1 MTTPFDPRERS
12 RHEASPAEAVPPR
25 ASEQLPPP
33 VPPPRSASVEGL
45 LSQYRDK
52 GPVSSG
58 ALVEALLG
66 SHGSY
71 VAEEVTPESVVALG
85 PNQTAAAH
93 VAEAER
99 RWDGGKLVR
108 FSGRHLLLAL
118 AMDAEVGWPLLRSG
132 VIASVLTRWQ
142 PGSGTPQEPYRLV
155 WDVLSQQGRELAEA
169 QPLLAAAFGAPPDW
183 SAELPEPVTLLALS
197 PGADRVAAL
206 AGRTV
211 YEAGAGDFLRRV
223 NDVDAQVVALGWGKD
238 GVLALRITGSAAELT
253 QVATRSA
260 LGTATDVIGGRLGT
274 DGLPGWLESSS
285 GVVRS
290 WSFGNPQEYAPM
302 TPPGAVL
309 TVDGTGRRG
318 LVNVGGQA
326 VLVSTLSEDEGS
338 ALPLGSSPGPPPNWP
353 TGMACV
359 LGVGPPPGGP
369 CALLAPEEQPA
380 VASAVPAGGVVI
392 GGLSSQ
398 PLAHVATGPGAIAAL
413 AADSAGHTLAVAIGN
428 RVSVWPLGRAR
439 PAARGIPGYDSDNRA
454 GEDLLDADRD
464 AFALA
469 ALIASCEL
477 RPPLAIGLFGDWGS
491 GKTFV
496 LDRIGAEL
504 DRLTGPGDPEGYLK
518 HVRVIPFNAWHYAET
533 NLWASLVDQV
543 IRKIEPDRLAP
554 AVPEVTEANRLA
566 AQAEDEC
573 RQAAEKLAQA
583 RCDTEEAKKRF
594 IRQRHTAWA
603 LGIGVLLLAGGVV
616 LLAALGE
623 SAQVV
628 GLATVA
634 AAVLGSLAAAV
645 AQFTQVSGQATEI
658 IDAGRAGLGVLSRV
672 SGRAAGMAAQA
683 AVLNE
688 RKLAAEQET
697 AAANAAQLRAAAAHS
712 EARAKADVVG
722 TVLGHL
728 SSVTEYREQLSLVA
742 RTRERFDE
750 LNRAVTETAPADRK
764 RFVIVIDDLDRCA
777 PENVVKVLE
786 AVHLLFNYEMFVVV
800 LAVDTRWLA
809 QSLQIRYRQL
819 LGETDSAGPYDYL
832 EKIIQ
837 IPVHLLPLDE
847 ALVRT
852 MITGLTGVPLTPP
865 AEPED
870 TPAPALHEADGS
882 DPGAGSP
889 SGAGADGAL
898 AAHHART
905 GRPSLPAQ
913 VLKIT
918 PDEATA
924 MSAVAPLVGTT
935 PRTVKRFVNT
945 YRLLKAQADDP
956 AEFSR
961 LQGSIGDHEVVAFL
975 LAVVTGRPAVYQRL
989 LPALICAADR
999 QTLQPVVAALT
1010 PSTPEP
1016 PAPIKPL
1023 PGSAALNPPELNL
1036 PMADPTGSAPPAPI
1050 PPASAAADP
1059 ALGDVLSWLARYP
1072 RYANAPAHRYAKW
1085 AMEVARFSFTPTT
1098 ADVIRDAT
1106 IPH

>member
-1 MTTPFDPRERS
+1 MTTAFDPEERS
-12 RHEASPAEAVPPR
+12 RYEASPAEEGGPP
-25 ASEQLPPP
+25 ASEQVQPRAP
-33 VPPPRSASVEGL
+33 VPHSASVDGL

-52 GPVSSG
+52 GPVYAG
-58 ALVEALLG
+58 ALAETLLS
-66 SHGSY
+66 SHGHY
-71 VAEEVTPESVVALG
+71 VAEEIAPDPVAALG
-85 PNQTAAAH
+85 SKQTAAQH
-93 VAEAER
+93 VAEAEL
-99 RWDGGKLVR
+99 RWDGGKLR
-108 FSGRHLLLAL
+108 KFSGRHLLLAL
-118 AMDAEVGWPLLRSG
+118 AMDADVGWPLLRSG
-132 VIASVLTRWQ
+132 VIASVLERWQ

-155 WDVLSQQGRELAEA
+155 WDVLSQLGRELAEA
-169 QPLLAAAFGAPPDW
+169 QPLLAAAFGAPPEW
-183 SAELPEPVTLLALS
+183 SAQLPEPVTLLALS

-223 NDVDAQVVALGWGKD
+223 NDVDAQVVALSWGKD
-238 GVLALRITGSAAELT
+238 GVVALRITGSAAELT

-260 LGTATDVIGGRLGT
+260 LGMVTDVSGGRLGT
-274 DGLPGWLESSS
+274 GGLPAWLEGSS

-290 WSFGNPQEYAPM
+290 WSFGNPQESAPM
-302 TPPGAVL
+302 TPPGTVL

-326 VLVSTLSEDEGS
+326 VLVSTLSEDEGF
-338 ALPLGSSPGPPPNWP
+338 ALPPGSSPGRPPNWP
-353 TGMACV
+353 TGMAHV

-369 CALLAPEEQPA
+369 CALLAPGAQPA
-380 VASAVPAGGVVI
+380 VASAAPERGVVVA
-392 GGLSSQ
+392 GLSSR
-398 PLAHVATGPGAIAAL
+398 PLAHIASGADAVTAL
-413 AADSAGHTLAVAIGN
+413 ASDPEGHTLAVAIGN
-428 RVSVWPLGRAR
+428 WIYVWPLGRTR
-439 PAARGIPGYDSDNRA
+439 PAARSIPGYDSDSRA

-496 LDRIGAEL
+496 LDRIGGEL
-504 DRLTGPGDPEGYLK
+504 DRLTGPGSPGGYLK
-518 HVRVIPFNAWHYAET
+518 HVPMIPFNAWHYAET

-543 IRKIEPDRLAP
+543 IRKIEPEQLAP
-554 AVPEVTEANRLA
+554 DVPEVTEANRLA
-566 AQAEDEC
+566 KQAEDQREE
-573 RQAAEKLAQA
+573 AAGQLAKA
-583 RCDTEEAKKRF
+583 RRETEEAKTRF
-594 IRQRHTAWA
+594 IRQRQKAWVM
-603 LGIGVLLLAGGVV
+603 GIVVLLLAAVV
-616 LLAALGE
+616 VALAALGE
-623 SAQVV
+623 SARVV
-628 GLATVA
+628 GVVSVA

-645 AQFTQVSGQATEI
+645 TQLTRVRGQAAEI

-688 RKLAAEQET
+688 RKLAAQQEA
-697 AAANAAQLRAAAAHS
+697 AAANAAQLRAAAD
-712 EARAKADVVG
+712 RAKTDVVG

-750 LNRAVTETAPADRK
+750 LNRAITGTAPADRK

-777 PENVVKVLE
+777 PEKVVQVLE

-819 LGETDSAGPYDYL
+819 LGETGSAGPYDYL

-865 AEPED
+865 SEPD
-870 TPAPALHEADGS
+870 DAPVPAPHEADGS
-882 DPGAGSP
+882 DAGAGRP
-889 SGAGADGAL
+889 SAAGAAGTL
-898 AAHHART
+898 VGHHART
-905 GRPSLPAQ
+905 GRPSLPAE

-924 MSAVAPLVGTT
+924 LSAVAPLVGTT

-945 YRLLKAQADDP
+945 YRLLKARADDP
-956 AEFSR
+956 AEFDR

-975 LAVVTGRPAVYQRL
+975 LAVVTGRPSVYQRL
-989 LPALICAADR
+989 MPALICAPDR
-999 QTLQPVVAALT
+999 QTLRLVVDALAPPT
-1010 PSTPEP
+1010 AES
-1016 PAPIKPL
+1016 PAPSPPL
-1023 PGSAALNPPELNL
+1023 TGSAAPNL
-1036 PMADPTGSAPPAPI
+1036 PVADPTIPVPPAAA
-1050 PPASAAADP
+1050 PAGAADP
-1059 ALGDVLSWLARYP
+1059 ALADVLVWLARNP

-1085 AMEVARFSFTPTT
+1085 ALEVARFSFTPTT
-1098 ADVIRDAT
+1098 ADVIRAAT
-1106 IPH
+1106 LPR

>member
-1 MTTPFDPRERS
+1 
-12 RHEASPAEAVPPR
+12 
-25 ASEQLPPP
+25 L
-33 VPPPRSASVEGL
+33 
-45 LSQYRDK
+45 
-52 GPVSSG
+52 
-58 ALVEALLG
+58 
-66 SHGSY
+66 
-71 VAEEVTPESVVALG
+71 
-85 PNQTAAAH
+85 
-93 VAEAER
+93 
-99 RWDGGKLVR
+99 
-108 FSGRHLLLAL
+108 
-118 AMDAEVGWPLLRSG
+118 
-132 VIASVLTRWQ
+132 
-142 PGSGTPQEPYRLV
+142 
-155 WDVLSQQGRELAEA
+155 
-169 QPLLAAAFGAPPDW
+169 
-183 SAELPEPVTLLALS
+183 
-197 PGADRVAAL
+197 
-206 AGRTV
+206 
-211 YEAGAGDFLRRV
+211 
-223 NDVDAQVVALGWGKD
+223 
-238 GVLALRITGSAAELT
+238 
-253 QVATRSA
+253 
-260 LGTATDVIGGRLGT
+260 
-274 DGLPGWLESSS
+274 
-285 GVVRS
+285 
-290 WSFGNPQEYAPM
+290 
-302 TPPGAVL
+302 
-309 TVDGTGRRG
+309 
-318 LVNVGGQA
+318 
-326 VLVSTLSEDEGS
+326 
-338 ALPLGSSPGPPPNWP
+338 
-353 TGMACV
+353 
-359 LGVGPPPGGP
+359 
-369 CALLAPEEQPA
+369 
-380 VASAVPAGGVVI
+380 
-392 GGLSSQ
+392 
-398 PLAHVATGPGAIAAL
+398 
-413 AADSAGHTLAVAIGN
+413 AGHTLAVAIGN
-428 RVSVWPLGRAR
+428 RVSMWPLDRAR
-439 PAARGIPGYDSDNRA
+439 PAARSIPGYDSDNRA

-504 DRLTGPGDPEGYLK
+504 DRLIGPGGPEGYLK

-543 IRKIEPDRLAP
+543 IRKIDPEKPPP
-554 AVPEVTEANRLA
+554 AVPEVTEAYRLA
-566 AQAEDEC
+566 DQAENEC

-603 LGIGVLLLAGGVV
+603 LGIGVLLLAGAVA

-623 SAQVV
+623 SARVV
-628 GLATVA
+628 AVATVA

-645 AQFTQVSGQATEI
+645 AQFTRVRGQATEI

-672 SGRAAGMAAQA
+672 SGQTAGMAAQA

-688 RKLAAEQET
+688 RKLAGEQEA
-697 AAANAAQLRAAAAHS
+697 AAANAVQLRVAADQAK
-712 EARAKADVVG
+712 ARAKADVVG

-819 LGETDSAGPYDYL
+819 LGETDSAGPYYYL

-870 TPAPALHEADGS
+870 ALAPHEADGS
-882 DPGAGSP
+882 GPGAGSP
-889 SGAGADGAL
+889 PGAGAAGAL

-913 VLKIT
+913 VLKIS

-945 YRLLKAQADDP
+945 YRLLKARADDP
-956 AEFSR
+956 AEFGR
-961 LQGSIGDHEVVAFL
+961 LQGSVGDHEVVAFL
-975 LAVVTGRPAVYQRL
+975 LAVVIGRPAVYQRL
-989 LPALICAADR
+989 LPALICAPDR

-1010 PSTPEP
+1010 P
-1016 PAPIKPL
+1016 PAPASATPDSPALNPL
-1023 PGSAALNPPELNL
+1023 APNPPVPGSAALNPPALNL
-1036 PMADPTGSAPPAPI
+1036 PVADLAASAPPASVP
-1050 PPASAAADP
+1050 
-1059 ALGDVLSWLARYP
+1059 L
-1072 RYANAPAHRYAKW
+1072 APAPAGTSSAPPRPSAEASWPLRPGAMAARHGLAALPRPGVPHKW
-1085 AMEVARFSFTPTT
+1085 SRARDPWGQDR
-1098 ADVIRDAT
+1098 AAG
-1106 IPH
+1106 

>member
-1 MTTPFDPRERS
+1 MTTAFDPRERS
-12 RHEASPAEAVPPR
+12 RYEASPAEAATPP
-25 ASEQLPPP
+25 ASEQVPPP
-33 VPPPRSASVEGL
+33 VLPPRSASVEGL
-45 LSQYRDK
+45 LSQYQNK

-66 SHGSY
+66 SHGYY
-71 VAEEVTPESVVALG
+71 VAEEVTPEPVAALG
-85 PNQTAAAH
+85 PNQTAAKH
-93 VAEAER
+93 VAEAEQ
-99 RWDGGKLVR
+99 RWDGGKLIK

-132 VIASVLTRWQ
+132 VIASVLMRWQ
-142 PGSGTPQEPYRLV
+142 PGPGAPQEPYRLV

-211 YEAGAGDFLRRV
+211 YEAGADDFLRRV
-223 NDVDAQVVALGWGKD
+223 NGVDDQVVALSWGKD
-238 GVLALRITGSAAELT
+238 GVVALRITGSAAELT

-274 DGLPGWLESSS
+274 DGLPAWLESSS

-302 TPPGAVL
+302 TPPGTIL
-309 TVDGTGRRG
+309 TVDGPGRRG
-318 LVNVGGQA
+318 LVNVGSQA

-338 ALPLGSSPGPPPNWP
+338 ALSPDSSPGPPPNWP
-353 TGMACV
+353 TGMAHV
-359 LGVGPPPGGP
+359 LGVGPPPSGP
-369 CALLAPEEQPA
+369 CALLAPGEQPA
-380 VASAVPAGGVVI
+380 VASAAPAGGVVV
-392 GGLSSQ
+392 GGLSSP
-398 PLAHVATGPGAIAAL
+398 PLAHVATGPGRIAAL
-413 AADSAGHTLAVAIGN
+413 AADSAGRTLAVAIGN

-469 ALIASCEL
+469 ALIASCEM

-491 GKTFV
+491 GKTFI

-504 DRLTGPGDPEGYLK
+504 DRLTGPGGPEGYLK

-543 IRKIEPDRLAP
+543 IRKIEPEQLAP
-554 AVPEVTEANRLA
+554 AIPEVTEANRLA
-566 AQAEDEC
+566 GQAEDEC

-583 RCDTEEAKKRF
+583 RRDTEEAKKQF
-594 IRQRHTAWA
+594 IRQRQTAWT
-603 LGIGVLLLAGGVV
+603 LGIGVLLLVGAVV

-623 SAQVV
+623 SAREVAV
-628 GLATVA
+628 ATVA
-634 AAVLGSLAAAV
+634 VAVLGSLAAAV
-645 AQFTQVSGQATEI
+645 AQFTRVRGQATEI
-658 IDAGRAGLGVLSRV
+658 IDAGRAGLGVLTRV

-688 RKLAAEQET
+688 RKLAAEQEA
-697 AAANAAQLRAAAAHS
+697 AAANAVQLRAGADQAK
-712 EARAKADVVG
+712 ARAKADVVG

-819 LGETDSAGPYDYL
+819 LGETDNAGPYDYL

-837 IPVHLLPLDE
+837 IPVHLLPLNA

-852 MITGLTGVPLTPP
+852 MITGLTGVPLAPA
-865 AEPED
+865 AEPD
-870 TPAPALHEADGS
+870 DAPAPAPHEADGS

-889 SGAGADGAL
+889 SGAGAARAL

-905 GRPSLPAQ
+905 GRPSLPAR
-913 VLKIT
+913 VLTIT

-945 YRLLKAQADDP
+945 YRLLKARAGDP
-956 AEFSR
+956 AEFGR
-961 LQGSIGDHEVVAFL
+961 TQGSIGDHEVVAFL

-989 LPALICAADR
+989 LPALIWAPDR
-999 QTLQPVVAALT
+999 QTLQPILAALT
-1010 PSTPEP
+1010 P
-1016 PAPIKPL
+1016 PAPNAPL
-1023 PGSAALNPPELNL
+1023 PGPVALNPPALNL
-1036 PMADPTGSAPPAPI
+1036 PV
-1050 PPASAAADP
+1050 ADP
-1059 ALGDVLSWLARYP
+1059 AASAPSAPVPLALDPDPALADVLSWLARYP

-1085 AMEVARFSFTPTT
+1085 ATDVARFSFTPTT
-1098 ADVIRDAT
+1098 ADVIRAAT
-1106 IPH
+1106 LPR